1 MFRSYYRLSVDWLG
15 SLFHTVPTP
24 EPKLTELTSIFE
36 TLMTGGKRTVANF
49 TRSFQTFVQ
58 GYTCHL
64 SSHFTDLNNFFKDLF
79 IYFQKEGKGGRKRRK
94 ETSMYERIDQLS
106 LACLKK
112 GPGLQPRYVPR
123 LGIEPLTFQFA
134 GQHSIHWATPANTA
148 DHSNL
153 HGHAKL
159 QGRWGVRDIKSDQG
173 LEEKISWNTCG

>member
-64 SSHFTDLNNFFKDLF
+64 SSHFTDLNNFFKDF
-79 IYFQKEGKGGRKRRK
+79 IYLFSERGKGREK
-94 ETSMYERIDQLS
+94 EKERNINVWENRSVVPCMPQ
-106 LACLKK
+106 K
-112 GPGLQPRYVPR
+112 GAWPATQVCAPTGN
-123 LGIEPLTFQFA
+123 
-134 GQHSIHWATPANTA
+134 WATNLSVCRPALNPLSHTSQ
-148 DHSNL
+148 HC
-153 HGHAKL
+153 
-159 QGRWGVRDIKSDQG
+159 WP
-173 LEEKISWNTCG
+173 